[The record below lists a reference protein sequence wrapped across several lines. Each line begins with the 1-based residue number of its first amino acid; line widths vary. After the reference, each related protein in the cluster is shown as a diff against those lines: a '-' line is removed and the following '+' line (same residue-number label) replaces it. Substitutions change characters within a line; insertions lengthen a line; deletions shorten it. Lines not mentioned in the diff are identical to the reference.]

1 MSRRTRGRIDYKAL
15 NESGVVQSVEMAD
28 SGKIDIPKEPMDAVV
43 LKVKEGAL
51 HKELEAIAQQESL
64 ARLELELAEK
74 KANLQKMQ
82 QAELSKPP
90 AP

>member
-1 MSRRTRGRIDYKAL
+1 
-15 NESGVVQSVEMAD
+15 
-28 SGKIDIPKEPMDAVV
+28 MDAVV
-43 LKVKEGAL
+43 LKEKEVAL
-51 HKELEAIAQQESL
+51 QKELAAIAQQESL